1 MFFYLGVKMPG
12 PAPAAMGKGRAES
25 DHALAPCLHFFSE
38 LEGNQVEILRTWR
51 SGAEGVGRG
60 GEGRAGQLPWAV
72 SELPAS
78 AGWGGDDFTPQKCLN
93 QENNPTWDA
102 AGKQAV

>member
-1 MFFYLGVKMPG
+1 MCQDVHQQLRREDRAQAHMPL
-12 PAPAAMGKGRAES
+12 RS
-25 DHALAPCLHFFSE
+25 VCYFFSE
-38 LEGNQVEILRTWR
+38 LEGNQVEILSTQRR
-51 SGAEGVGRG
+51 GAEGVGRG
-60 GEGRAGQLPWAV
+60 GEGRARQLPWAAR
-72 SELPAS
+72 ERRAS

>member
-1 MFFYLGVKMPG
+1 M
-12 PAPAAMGKGRAES
+12 
-25 DHALAPCLHFFSE
+25 
-38 LEGNQVEILRTWR
+38 
-51 SGAEGVGRG
+51 GRG
-60 GEGRAGQLPWAV
+60 REGRARQLLWAV

-102 AGKQAV
+102 AGRQAVEWGCGGWRWVSGPGAKIGGCLQVIVALGFPSLF